1 MTFNDDFILSSSR
14 NFIEHH
20 FDEMVFLI
28 ISQINFFV
36 LQLYDTLKKAAGVLC
51 DREQLDYYRDIACY
65 LIRKKG
71 YTDYIELEQQV
82 KFLFDIPGEWRPKIT
97 FDPNETPYMVFVPK
111 MYGSYRQAFFIQALK
126 EECKMAPFV
135 DWLHKFK

>member
-36 LQLYDTLKKAAGVLC
+36 GIIEIKKSVK
-51 DREQLDYYRDIACY
+51 E
-65 LIRKKG
+65 
-71 YTDYIELEQQV
+71 IE
-82 KFLFDIPGEWRPKIT
+82 F
-97 FDPNETPYMVFVPK
+97 
-111 MYGSYRQAFFIQALK
+111 A
-126 EECKMAPFV
+126 
-135 DWLHKFK
+135 